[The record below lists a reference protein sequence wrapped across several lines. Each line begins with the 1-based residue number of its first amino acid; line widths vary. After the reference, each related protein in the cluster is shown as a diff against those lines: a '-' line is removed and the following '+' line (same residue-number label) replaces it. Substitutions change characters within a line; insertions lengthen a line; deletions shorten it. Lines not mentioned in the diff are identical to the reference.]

1 MYAKV
6 GRLSVAAGSSN
17 PLRSDVDGNLVV
29 SAYGAKYADLVDAGR
44 VFGVANQAAKDT
56 TAALATTWTGL
67 CVCNPSSSP
76 VDLVMLEFGAGQA
89 AAGAAGGVGLMIADT
104 TNVGA
109 ALTIRNQK
117 IGCAIGSYARADDD
131 VDPTG
136 TPILY
141 RVFGTVGSIATTDY
155 GLANGLV
162 VDLAGDLV
170 LQPGYTVLTYTT
182 GATTGAFAF
191 HFLWAE
197 IDR

>member
-6 GRLSVAAGSSN
+6 GRLTAAAGSTN
-17 PLRSDVDGNLVV
+17 ALRSDVDGNLVV

-67 CVCNPSSSP
+67 CVCNPTSSP
-76 VDLVMLEFGAGQA
+76 VDLVLLEFGAGQE
-89 AAGAAGGVGLMIADT
+89 AAGAAGGVGLMLADT

-117 IGCAIGSYARADDD
+117 IGCVVGTYARADDD
-131 VDPTG
+131 VDPIG

-141 RVFGTVGSIATTDY
+141 RVFGTVGSVATSAY
-155 GLANGLV
+155 GVVPGLV
-162 VDLAGDLV
+162 VDLAGSLV
-170 LQPGYTVLTYTT
+170 LPPGKTVLTYTT
-182 GATTGAFAF
+182 DATSGAFSF

-197 IDR
+197 ITR